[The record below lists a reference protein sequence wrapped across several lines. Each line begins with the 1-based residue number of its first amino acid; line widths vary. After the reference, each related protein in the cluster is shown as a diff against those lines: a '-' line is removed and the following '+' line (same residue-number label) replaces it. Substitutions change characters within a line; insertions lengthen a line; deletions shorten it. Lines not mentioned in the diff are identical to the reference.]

1 MYHNKNINSYIN
13 FCKLN
18 LKIGKKLKNKICVF
32 GGSSPGNNDDHKKLA
47 EIVGKIIAENDF
59 DIIFGGG
66 EHGIM
71 GAVSNSAVKHGSK
84 TIGIIPEFL
93 KKEDILNIK
102 TPNNFNT
109 KLISTETMH
118 QRKELMYKK
127 SVAFLI
133 LPGGIGTLD
142 ECCEVLTWCQLN
154 LIKNKKVGILNFSGY
169 WDLLIS
175 LLNNMIIEGFMK
187 PHILNHFEEIKDIK
201 SLKKFINDI

>member
-1 MYHNKNINSYIN
+1 MKR
-13 FCKLN
+13 KL
-18 LKIGKKLKNKICVF
+18 CVF
-32 GGSSPGNNDDHKKLA
+32 GGSKSGLNTKNEENAQL
-47 EIVGKIIAENDF
+47 VGQMIAESNF

-66 EHGIM
+66 EHGMM
-71 GAVSNSAVKHGSK
+71 GAVSNSAIKHGSK

>member
-1 MYHNKNINSYIN
+1 M
-13 FCKLN
+13 
-18 LKIGKKLKNKICVF
+18 KNKICVF
-32 GGSSPGNNDDHKKLA
+32 GGSSPGNNKNHKKLA
-47 EIVGKIIAENDF
+47 ELVGKIIAENNY

-66 EHGIM
+66 ERGIM
-71 GAVSNSAVKHGSK
+71 GAVSNSAVKYGSE
-84 TIGIIPEFL
+84 TTGIIPEFL
-93 KKEDILNIK
+93 KIDDLLNIK

-127 SVAFLI
+127 SVAFLV

-175 LLNNMIIEGFMK
+175 LLNNMIVDGFVK
-187 PHILNHFEEIKDIK
+187 PDISNHFKEIKDMK